1 MSVPC
6 RLVSPLDPRL
16 MACFEV
22 LVSCHC
28 TGKFA
33 CRVEMDGVWPLRSLV
48 RLLVVN
54 EFSRQIVNDTFR

>member
-22 LVSCHC
+22 LVSCHYA
-28 TGKFA
+28 GKFA

-54 EFSRQIVNDTFR
+54 EFSR